1 VRKACAKLLELA
13 PDHADAHFLVGI
25 AHASGARYQ
34 EALAWIGRAVALA
47 PDRADYR
54 AQQARCLVML
64 RRDAEAREAAER
76 ALALEPRDALT
87 FDTVGVVLSRTGAHD
102 RAAEAFRRA
111 VALRPDRADFHY
123 NLGTALR
130 IVGDFTGAEAALER
144 AVALEPRL
152 YKAYSVLAELRTQTP
167 DENHVDRLNA
177 LLATVGQDVDGEL
190 HLRHALAKELEDL
203 GDYAAAFAHLEAG
216 KARKRATLDYSFE
229 TDRALFDSVHATCT
243 EELLARAGEGYPS
256 DEPIF
261 VVGLPRT
268 GTTLVERILSSHS
281 KVQSAGE
288 LGTFALCLKR
298 AAGTRTPRA
307 LDPETIGAAAHAD
320 FAALGRAYLESTR
333 TITGAKPRFVD
344 KTPLNFFLVGF
355 IAAALPRARIVCV
368 RRGALDSCVAIYRR
382 MLAPDYVYYRF
393 AYDLRDIA
401 RYYVCFDALMR
412 HWRRLLPERF
422 YEIRYEA
429 LIADPRG
436 ETERLLEHVG
446 LEWDEACLAFERNPA
461 PVATASAEQ
470 VREPLHAAGIGRWRR
485 FEARLEPLRI
495 ELERAGLEL

>member
-1 VRKACAKLLELA
+1 MRKACTKVLELA
-13 PDHADAHFLVGI
+13 PDHADAHFLLGI
-25 AHASGARYQ
+25 VYASAARYP
-34 EALAWIGRAVALA
+34 EALDRIGRAVALA
-47 PDRADYR
+47 PERADYL
-54 AQQARCLVML
+54 AQQARCLIMV

-76 ALALEPRDALT
+76 ALALEPRDALAL
-87 FDTVGVVLSRTGAHD
+87 DTVGVVLSRTGVHD

-130 IVGDFTGAEAALER
+130 IVGDFSGAERALER

-152 YKAYSVLAELRTQTP
+152 YKAHSVLAELRTQTP
-167 DENHVDRLNA
+167 ERNHIDRLSA
-177 LLATVGQDVDGEL
+177 LLATVGDDVDGEL

-203 GDYAAAFAHLEAG
+203 GDYAAAFAHLAAG

-229 TDRALFDSVHATCT
+229 TDRALFDSVRATCT
-243 EELLARAGEGYPS
+243 EEFLARAGEGWPS

-298 AAGTRTPRA
+298 AAGTRTPRT
-307 LDPETIGAAAHAD
+307 LDPETIGATANAD

-333 TITGAKPRFVD
+333 PITGEQPRFVD

-355 IAAALPRARIVCV
+355 IAAALPNARIVCV

-393 AYDLRDIA
+393 AYDLLDIG
-401 RYYVCFDALMR
+401 RYYVRFDALMR
-412 HWRRLLPERF
+412 HWRRLLQDRF
-422 YEIRYEA
+422 YEIRYES

-436 ETERLLEHVG
+436 ETERLLGHLG
-446 LEWDEACLAFERNPA
+446 LDWEEACLEFERNPA
-461 PVATASAEQ
+461 PVATASAVQ
-470 VREPLHAAGIGRWRR
+470 VREPLNAAGIGRWRR
-485 FEARLEPLRI
+485 FEAQIEPLRI
-495 ELERAGLEL
+495 ELERAGVEL